1 MNRLS
6 RRDLLKSAPFAA
18 LPLVTGRGFAQDAP
32 AKPTFPGLTVRM
44 QEPQNLEFPFSELK
58 SWITPSEQF
67 FIRSH
72 FAVPKVDSQRFQLTV
87 EGHVENKLE
96 LSLDDIK
103 KMAPVTMPL
112 TLECAGNGRVF
123 LVPQGRGLQ
132 WGLGAVG
139 NAEWTGVPLSAI
151 LERAKVKAGGVDV
164 ILVGA
169 DKGVIAADPASPGPI
184 YFDRSIP
191 LEKATKPEVLLAYQM
206 NGESLTTSH
215 GAPLR
220 AVIGGWYGVASV
232 KWLSRIIVTDKPHNG
247 FWQTFDY
254 ATFERRD
261 GGLPTLKPITAMQ
274 PKSSIARPTNQEV
287 IPTGKPYQLVGAAW
301 TGESKIAKVQVSSDG
316 GKSWNDAKLTG
327 VEKPFCWRTWEF
339 LWDVP
344 TVRGPVKLLTR
355 AIDANGQTQPEVRDI
370 NRRTYMINHLV
381 AVEVL
386 VR

>member
-6 RRDLLKSAPFAA
+6 RRDLLKSAPLAA
-18 LPLVTGRGFAQDAP
+18 LPFVAGRGFAQDVP
-32 AKPTFPGLTVRM
+32 AKPTFPGMTVRM

-72 FAVPKVDSQRFQLTV
+72 FAVPKVDVQTFKLTV

-96 LSLDDIK
+96 LSLDDIR

-132 WGLGAVG
+132 WGTGAVG
-139 NAEWTGVPLSAI
+139 NAEWTGVPLAAI
-151 LERAKVKAGGVDV
+151 LERAKVKAGSVEV

-169 DKGVIAADPASPGPI
+169 DKGAINSDPASPGPI
-184 YFDRSIP
+184 HFDRSIP
-191 LEKATKPEVLLAYQM
+191 LEKATKPEVILAYQM
-206 NGESLTTSH
+206 NGENLSASH

-220 AVIGGWYGVASV
+220 AVIGGWYGMASV
-232 KWLSRIIVTDKPHNG
+232 KWLSRIIVTDKPYNG

-261 GGLPTLKPITAMQ
+261 GGLPTLKPITAIQ
-274 PKSSIARPTNQEV
+274 PKSSIARPTEHEV
-287 IPTGKPYQLVGAAW
+287 VPAGKPYLVTGAAW
-301 TGESKIAKVQVSSDG
+301 AGEAKIARVQISSDG
-316 GKSWNDAKLTG
+316 GKTWNDAKLTG
-327 VEKPFCWRTWEF
+327 VEKPFCWRTWEY
-339 LWDVP
+339 LWNVP
-344 TVRGPVKLLTR
+344 EVRGPVKLLTR
-355 AIDANGQTQPEVRDI
+355 AIDSNGQTQPEQRDI
-370 NRRTYMINHLV
+370 DRRTYMINHLV